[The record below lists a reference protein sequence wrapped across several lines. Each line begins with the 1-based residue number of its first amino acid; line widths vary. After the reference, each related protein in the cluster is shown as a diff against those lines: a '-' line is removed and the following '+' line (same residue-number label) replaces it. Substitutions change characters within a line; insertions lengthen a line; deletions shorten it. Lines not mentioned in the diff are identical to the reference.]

1 LQNIQL
7 TFHLVSFEFHGL
19 SLSTAVFIY
28 GMVYLGTRYYNNGIW
43 QRTEVLLCRMVKPGS
58 VSLFPKKGFRD
69 RLDDDAGKEPQ
80 LFRLVI
86 VNNIHGKEEADHEFT
101 FR

>member
-1 LQNIQL
+1 
-7 TFHLVSFEFHGL
+7 
-19 SLSTAVFIY
+19 
-28 GMVYLGTRYYNNGIW
+28 M
-43 QRTEVLLCRMVKPGS
+43 LLCRMIKPGS

-69 RLDDDAGKEPQ
+69 RLDDDAGKEPE